1 METPEILQA
10 LPNLSVSDRLMIA
23 ESALKLVLQEQQS
36 LTQDEKKQQLALAAI
51 TAISDYAPD
60 GELNVFA
67 DLKGEDFYDYG
78 DEDLNIKYLLIKRAI
93 AW

>member
-67 DLKGEDFYDYG
+67 DLEGEDFYDYG
-78 DEDLNIKYLLIKRAI
+78 DEDLNHSDAYL
-93 AW
+93 